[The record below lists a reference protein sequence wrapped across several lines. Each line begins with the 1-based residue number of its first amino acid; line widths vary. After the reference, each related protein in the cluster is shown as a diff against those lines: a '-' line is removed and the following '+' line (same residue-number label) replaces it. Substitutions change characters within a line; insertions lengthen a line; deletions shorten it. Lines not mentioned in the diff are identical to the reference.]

1 MCHNFRHGL
10 RRQQAV
16 RVLCATFGVLRA
28 RLWHQFEELGT
39 GHLAQHARWH
49 RVRLVVVV
57 DVDVQP
63 IHHIE
68 VGICEELFH
77 RSISH
82 LGHHATLHERL
93 KVRLWRE
100 LLRVFKGGQRL
111 RRVVLW
117 CGRPCAA
124 RGRGRHLA
132 WRGRRIQRLIQRGR
146 RG

>member
-16 RVLCATFGVLRA
+16 RVLCATFGVLRL

-63 IHHIE
+63 IHHVE
-68 VGICEELFH
+68 VRVGKELFH
-77 RSISH
+77 GGIAH
-82 LGHHATLHERL
+82 LGHHAALHERL
-93 KVRLWRE
+93 KVRLGRE
-100 LLRVFKGGQRL
+100 LLHVLQGGQGL
-111 RRVVLW
+111 RRDA
-117 CGRPCAA
+117 GTADR
-124 RGRGRHLA
+124 
-132 WRGRRIQRLIQRGR
+132 
-146 RG
+146 